1 VPDIKPHYKH
11 QSHMNTTFNTQLFSL
26 RNQQQSPQTT
36 LPVPVFSNL
45 QQLKQQIVQNQQRG
59 SQKKRP
65 QPTAYSTKSNGF
77 GFVPLEATVKTHQP
91 QVRQQLHDVLM
102 GDINQFS
109 HARNSLTK
117 PPSDHE
123 PLQIEVQPRRGISIG
138 TAQTTQAF
146 NQTSNGFALSN
157 IKANSYHQARTRVDT
172 VNSSIT
178 GHSDHNYANPQQM
191 AT

>member
-1 VPDIKPHYKH
+1 MPDIKPHYKH

-59 SQKKRP
+59 RQKKRP

-91 QVRQQLHDVLM
+91 QV
-102 GDINQFS
+102 S
-109 HARNSLTK
+109 HSC
-117 PPSDHE
+117 
-123 PLQIEVQPRRGISIG
+123 
-138 TAQTTQAF
+138 TTC
-146 NQTSNGFALSN
+146 
-157 IKANSYHQARTRVDT
+157 
-172 VNSSIT
+172 
-178 GHSDHNYANPQQM
+178 
-191 AT
+191 